1 MKIGVVGMGRMGLGI
16 AARLRNDGHTVVA
29 YDQIDAVSDVA
40 SLSVLV
46 AALEPPRTVWSM
58 LPAGDA
64 TENTITELTPL
75 LDADDILVDGANGYY
90 KDAMRRAETLH
101 AAGIAMLD
109 VGVSGGILGQ
119 EAGYCLMIGGPDQAV
134 TRLQPIFTALAPQ
147 GGFAHV
153 GPSGAGHYVKMIH
166 NGIEYAALQAYAEGF
181 DLLHASNFSIDLPA
195 VAELWNHGSVI
206 QSQLLELTH
215 RALAKDPDLASL
227 RGYVD
232 DSGEGRWTVIEALD
246 REVPAST
253 IAQSI
258 FNRFAS
264 RQTDSFAMR
273 LIAALRQEFG
283 GHQVQDK

>member
-40 SLSVLV
+40 SLSALV

-90 KDAMRRAETLH
+90 KDAMRRAEALH

-109 VGVSGGILGQ
+109 VGVSGGILGE
-119 EAGYCLMIGGPDQAV
+119 EAGYCLMIGGPEQAV
-134 TRLQPIFTALAPQ
+134 VRLQPIFTALAPQ

-181 DLLHASNFSIDLPA
+181 DLLHAANFNIDLPA

-206 QSQLLELTH
+206 QSHLLELTQ
-215 RALAKDPDLASL
+215 RALAKDPELASL

>member
-40 SLSVLV
+40 SLTALV

-75 LDADDILVDGANGYY
+75 LDADDIIVDGANGYY
-90 KDAMRRAETLH
+90 KDAMRRGEALQ

-134 TRLQPIFTALAPQ
+134 ARLQPIFRALAPQ

-181 DLLHASNFSIDLPA
+181 DLLHASNYNIDLPA

-206 QSQLLELTH
+206 QSHLLELTQ